1 MRLTIP
7 LVALIGGLALA
18 VLAVL
23 TLQRPPIHVE
33 QDGYRGTGIQLI
45 SSPAATAAAFAI
57 NQAPEALP
65 QNNAGPPAGSIYKNV
80 QVLKNVPAGAFA
92 RIMVS
97 MTQWVAPKQGC
108 GYCHVSGNFASDAK
122 YTKRV
127 ARRMI
132 QMTIYT
138 NAVWKSH
145 VKNVG
150 VTCYTCHRG
159 NNNPQY
165 VWFKSV
171 EPPHATGL
179 MATETGEARPSLAA
193 DGSALPYDPFT
204 PFLVGKPKGGVNAM
218 INTAGTTALPDG
230 NRMSIQQTNWT
241 YALMMNFATSL
252 GVNCEFCHESRNFGS
267 WSESTPKRVTAYYGL
282 HMVRGL
288 NNNYMVP
295 LTATFAHNLLGP
307 SGDVAKVDCS
317 TCHQGLAKPLYGAQM
332 AKAFPYLQGPATLA
346 DASPTSPAASGE
358 ADPAMITMT
367 SAPAAAA
374 PASAAPAPAPAG
386 QAGK

>member
-7 LVALIGGLALA
+7 LLALVGGL
-18 VLAVL
+18 VLAFVAVM
-23 TLQRPPIHVE
+23 TLQRPPAHIE
-33 QDGYRGTGIQLI
+33 QIGYRGTGAMDV
-45 SSPAATAAAFAI
+45 SNPAAIAASFAM
-57 NQAPEALP
+57 NQAPAVLP
-65 QNNAGPPAGSIYKNV
+65 QNNAGPAAGTIYKNV

-108 GYCHVSGNFASDAK
+108 NYCHVAGNFASDAK

-138 NAVWKSH
+138 NADWKSH

-159 NNNPQY
+159 HNLPKY
-165 VWFKSV
+165 VWFNGV

-179 MATETGEARPSLAA
+179 MDTETGEARPSLAA
-193 DGSALPYDPFT
+193 DGSSLPYDPFSS
-204 PFLVGKPKGGVNAM
+204 FLVGHPKGGVNAM
-218 INTAGTTALPDG
+218 INTAGTTALPNG

-252 GVNCEFCHESRNFGS
+252 GVNCEFCHQSRNFGS
-267 WSESTPKRVTAYYGL
+267 WSESTPKRVIAYYGL

-288 NNNYMVP
+288 NNDYMLP
-295 LTATFAHNLLGP
+295 LTDTFPHDMLGAG
-307 SGDVAKVDCS
+307 GDVAKIDCS
-317 TCHQGLAKPLYGAQM
+317 TCHQGVSKPLYGAKM
-332 AKAFPYLQGPATLA
+332 AKAFPYLEGPANLA
-346 DASPTSPAASGE
+346 DPNPKSPAASGE
-358 ADPAMITMT
+358 ANPAMITMT
-367 SAPAAAA
+367 DAPAAAT

-386 QAGK
+386 QPGK

>member
-1 MRLTIP
+1 MKITIP
-7 LVALIGGLALA
+7 LVALVAGVALA
-18 VLAVL
+18 FLAVM
-23 TLQRPPIHVE
+23 TLQRPNADIR
-33 QDGYRGTGIQLI
+33 QIGYRGTGAMDI

-57 NQAPEALP
+57 NQAPAILP
-65 QNNAGPPAGSIYKNV
+65 QNSAGPAAGTIYKNV
-80 QVLKNVPAGAFA
+80 QVLKDVPAGAFA

-138 NAVWKSH
+138 NTVWKSH

-165 VWFKSV
+165 VWFKAV
-171 EPPHATGL
+171 EPSHSTGL
-179 MATETGEARPSLAA
+179 METETGEARPSLAA
-193 DGSALPYDPFT
+193 DGSSLPYDPFT
-204 PFLVGKPKGGVNAM
+204 PFLVGSSTSQVNAM
-218 INTAGTTALPDG
+218 INTAGTTALPSG

-252 GVNCEFCHESRNFGS
+252 GVNCEFCHQSRNFGS

-282 HMVRGL
+282 HMVRAL
-288 NNNYMVP
+288 NNNYLVP
-295 LTATFAHNLLGP
+295 LTATFAHDMLGP
-307 SGDVAKVDCS
+307 TGDVAKVDCS
-317 TCHQGLAKPLYGAQM
+317 TCHQGISKPLYGAQM
-332 AKAFPYLQGPATLA
+332 AKSFPYLQGPATLA
-346 DASPTSPAASGE
+346 DASPTSAAASGE

-367 SAPAAAA
+367 DATAPAK
-374 PASAAPAPAPAG
+374 PASATPASAPAG
-386 QAGK
+386 QPSK